1 MRCQKRRNPAG
12 PSRRVSP
19 YAVTST
25 GPEVHQGGPGH
36 GSRLP
41 INNLTKLVPALGS
54 SLAHCTPLQC
64 SLAVI
69 SGTGNAWGWGS
80 QATEDRN

>member
-25 GPEVHQGGPGH
+25 GPEVHQGGAGARVPSSHQQSDKACARPWFEPGAN
-36 GSRLP
+36 P
-41 INNLTKLVPALGS
+41 AEMLTCG
-54 SLAHCTPLQC
+54 
-64 SLAVI
+64 
-69 SGTGNAWGWGS
+69 
-80 QATEDRN
+80 DFRNWKCVGVG